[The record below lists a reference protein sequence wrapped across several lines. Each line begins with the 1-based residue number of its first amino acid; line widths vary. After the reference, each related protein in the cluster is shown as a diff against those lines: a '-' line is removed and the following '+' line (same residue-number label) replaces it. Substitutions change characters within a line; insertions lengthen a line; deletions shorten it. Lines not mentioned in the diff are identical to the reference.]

1 MTENDQLRARIADLE
16 KQQTE
21 SEEQLAAMAAQAKKY
36 ATLLEQAQDTI
47 HSLSEP
53 RLSDDDTLSN
63 TASTSSYWDGVKE
76 TEITKV
82 KNYLQYYLYT

>member
-1 MTENDQLRARIADLE
+1 MNENDQLRARIADLE
-16 KQQTE
+16 NQQIE
-21 SEEQLAAMAAQAKKY
+21 SEEKLAMMVAQAKEY
-36 ATLLEQAQDTI
+36 ASLLEQAQDTI

-63 TASTSSYWDGVKE
+63 GVSTASVSSYWDGGKE

-82 KNYLQYYLYT
+82 CKKRER